1 MRESKREREKRNNA
15 MSCERLRESAR
26 EKERE
31 RDGLTISW
39 LRIVIGEGQGRVTS
53 CVTGTKVA

>member
-1 MRESKREREKRNNA
+1 MNVCERVLERKNERERER
-15 MSCERLRESAR
+15 
-26 EKERE
+26 ERE